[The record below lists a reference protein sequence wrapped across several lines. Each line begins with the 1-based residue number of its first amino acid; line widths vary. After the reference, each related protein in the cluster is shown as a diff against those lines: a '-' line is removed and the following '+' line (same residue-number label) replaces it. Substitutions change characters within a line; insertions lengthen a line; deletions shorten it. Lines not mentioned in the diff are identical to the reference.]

1 MSMVELATEWMA
13 EQGAKGLSAT
23 ISAPATEPHWYA
35 VQTVARHEKAVSAQL
50 VPRNVES
57 FLPLQVDARK
67 WGERKVTVEIP
78 LFSGYVFARFPY
90 RDRLKVL
97 TLGSVLRIVTF
108 NGLPL
113 PVSDEEIMAL
123 RSVSGMPSMQRHRFL
138 EAGRRVRINSGAL
151 VGLEGV
157 VVKRKS
163 NIRFVISVQAIRQS
177 IAVEVSERDLQ
188 CINK

>member
-1 MSMVELATEWMA
+1 MSMVGLTAEWNA
-13 EQGAKGLSAT
+13 EYGVAGLSAT
-23 ISAPATEPHWYA
+23 GSAPWVEPHWYA

-50 VPRNVES
+50 APRTVES
-57 FLPLQVDARK
+57 FLPLQIEARK
-67 WGERKVTVEIP
+67 WGERKVTVEVP
-78 LFSGYVFARFPY
+78 LFSGYVFARFAY

-97 TLGSVLRIVTF
+97 TLGGVLRIVSF
-108 NGLPL
+108 NGLPFPL
-113 PVSDEEIMAL
+113 LDEEIMAL
-123 RSVSGMPSMQRHRFL
+123 RSVSGMPSVQRHQFL

-151 VGLEGV
+151 EGLEGV

-188 CINK
+188 CIK